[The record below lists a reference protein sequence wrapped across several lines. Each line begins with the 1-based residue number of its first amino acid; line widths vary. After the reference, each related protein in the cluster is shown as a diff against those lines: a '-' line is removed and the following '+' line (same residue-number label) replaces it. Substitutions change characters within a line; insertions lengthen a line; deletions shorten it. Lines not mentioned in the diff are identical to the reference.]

1 MTNFNLP
8 HLASV
13 VGTQALPAIQQSMAL
28 ASPNMQALSL
38 MTAGSLEEDLNKRK
52 AKPALPEGMPIHIT
66 DGYDQNTDF
75 EDFYD
80 DLSVSWWEDTN
91 KAKLG
96 GYGADGLWH
105 GASRIPS
112 APNAGL
118 MLKLIGPD
126 SKSSHDTYI
135 LGLLGELHY
144 TDRQGNYTPNKLYR
158 KNEGYYAGRYYS
170 FPKNQKVDPNEFTA
184 LDQEEI
190 WDLLDRPYNYDM
202 VSEYILPNEV
212 IKSTWDLGDRPGKR
226 GDMYY
231 AYPDS
236 GKDKYL
242 TIGIGHLVDPR
253 QPSSIT
259 FTNQQ
264 LAAIG
269 AENVTAEDLYK
280 GNIGLT
286 ESQIMELFVLDIR
299 RKTRDAEKE
308 FPHLYSY
315 PDYVQAAIIDGYFWG
330 MLPLSGKTR
339 GHIHKALE
347 DPEELL
353 LAADEFIRNK
363 TYRRGE
369 NRPRFHRFQ
378 EVMRRWHTELTAE
391 EAE

>member
-1 MTNFNLP
+1 
-8 HLASV
+8 
-13 VGTQALPAIQQSMAL
+13 
-28 ASPNMQALSL
+28 SPNMQALSL

-52 AKPALPEGMPIHIT
+52 AKPALPEGMPIHLT

-112 APNAGL
+112 APNEGL

-144 TDRQGNYTPNKLYR
+144 TDRQGNYKPNKLYR

-170 FPKNQKVDPNEFTA
+170 FPKNQKVDPQEFTA

-212 IKSTWDLGDRPGKR
+212 
-226 GDMYY
+226 
-231 AYPDS
+231 
-236 GKDKYL
+236 
-242 TIGIGHLVDPR
+242 
-253 QPSSIT
+253 
-259 FTNQQ
+259 
-264 LAAIG
+264 
-269 AENVTAEDLYK
+269 
-280 GNIGLT
+280 
-286 ESQIMELFVLDIR
+286 
-299 RKTRDAEKE
+299 
-308 FPHLYSY
+308 
-315 PDYVQAAIIDGYFWG
+315 
-330 MLPLSGKTR
+330 
-339 GHIHKALE
+339 
-347 DPEELL
+347 
-353 LAADEFIRNK
+353 
-363 TYRRGE
+363 
-369 NRPRFHRFQ
+369 
-378 EVMRRWHTELTAE
+378 
-391 EAE
+391 